1 MPKKTGEK
9 KDEIK
14 EKLDYL
20 GLNLEDAKNQFENYE
35 PLKFRVPK
43 FYDEKQ
49 YRQYRYIP
57 IKDIQILLTPTN
69 RLDDIQEKYKKASPL
84 SEYLDT
90 EDEKNF
96 IKHATFLRMLKELK
110 VEEVESVQEEQTK
123 LNKKIPFKVKFE
135 GNYLWQIYYAEDT
148 DQYFMLVPTEDTD
161 YSTFFFL
168 LKKQLEK
175 KKTGKIFVPIRNVT
189 YSNTYYKKSEFEDL
203 ENYLWLFTK
212 DWPLIYEVYDKSEK
226 LTIHIVGETEVYGKI
241 RSPYKIKISSLVEAT
256 QFYKLLKAMFILQ
269 TELPHYFEF
278 TTNITKGGELEF
290 YNNDYKLEYENI
302 AEWIND
308 EYEVGIEKQE
318 LIGELLEENK
328 KKLDNLKII
337 AASQEI
343 EYLAK
348 EKQISTFLECKK
360 TFFGKFKYYFKYSK
374 KNKKQTMKDNVLEEK
389 EENIAEKSTPKT
401 EEEKPKSTKRTL
413 TKKEN
418 YTIEELIELY
428 KAYELDETEL
438 KNILMD
444 VNALKL
450 KNKNMQKKIENATN
464 FIQEIDNHK
473 RSIFEFW
480 KYSNKDEVASLAEG
494 EEEEVNIIKKVTKV
508 FDYHQDLEDFG
519 NTMDQ
524 VERKALTK
532 SETDS
537 IYLTTTNILPLLNK
551 VKNNEVLP
559 KEIENNLKELKKE
572 AQEENVLHEIEE
584 FDIFGGMSQDA
595 TKVSKIA
602 NKNHREIAKDKFNIL
617 EINKNTKQIGY
628 KLALETV
635 VDNIKKA
642 LDKVAI
648 IDDLPVYKILDNEK
662 LDPKNI
668 NIFNINPENEIHENI
683 KDKGNKFNLY
693 KINIKRGMNGI
704 SYTNII
710 FYDNQ
715 NKTLPIG
722 QDVSTKILVD
732 LSKVDL
738 KLINRTSFKM
748 TEIED
753 EKDDFSKVNVKT
765 FQVFEYDVILK
776 EDNHRQDENNKQEEK
791 EMKQDEEENDDER

>member
-9 KDEIK
+9 IDEIK

-49 YRQYRYIP
+49 YRQYRYVP

-69 RLDDIQEKYKKASPL
+69 RLDDIQEKYKKASPI
-84 SEYLDT
+84 SEYLDA

-96 IKHATFLRMLKELK
+96 LKHTTFLRMLKELR
-110 VEEVESVQEEQTK
+110 VDEVEKIQEEQTK

-135 GNYLWQIYYAEDT
+135 RNYLWQIYYAEDS

-175 KKTGKIFVPIRNVT
+175 KKTGKIFVPIRNAT

-226 LTIHIVGETEVYGKI
+226 LSIHIVGETEVYGKI

-374 KNKKQTMKDNVLEEK
+374 KNKKQTMKDNILEEK
-389 EENIAEKSTPKT
+389 TEDNITENSTSKT
-401 EEEKPKSTKRTL
+401 KKEKPKNMKKPP

-428 KAYELDETEL
+428 KAYELNETEL
-438 KNILMD
+438 KNIIMD

-450 KNKNMQKKIENATN
+450 KNKNMQKKIENAVN

-473 RSIFEFW
+473 KSIFEFW

-524 VERKALTK
+524 IERKALTK

-537 IYLTTTNILPLLNK
+537 IYLTTTDILPLLNK

-642 LDKVAI
+642 LDKVVI

-662 LDPKNI
+662 LEPKDI

-722 QDVSTKILVD
+722 QNISTKILVD

-765 FQVFEYDVILK
+765 FQVFEYDVVLK
-776 EDNHRQDENNKQEEK
+776 EENTKQEDK
-791 EMKQDEEENDDER
+791 EEKQDEEEKDDVK

>member
-9 KDEIK
+9 IDEIK

-90 EDEKNF
+90 ENERNF
-96 IKHATFLRMLKELK
+96 LKHTTFLRMLKELK
-110 VEEVESVQEEQTK
+110 VEEIESVQEEQTK

-189 YSNTYYKKSEFEDL
+189 YSNTFYKKSEFEDL

-212 DWPLIYEVYDKSEK
+212 DWPLIYEVYDKTGK
-226 LTIHIVGETEVYGKI
+226 LSIHIVGETEVYGKI

-278 TTNITKGGELEF
+278 KTNITKGGELEF

-318 LIGELLEENK
+318 LIGELLKENK
-328 KKLDNLKII
+328 KKLDNLKVI
-337 AASQEI
+337 AVSQEI

-374 KNKKQTMKDNVLEEK
+374 KNKKQTMKENVLEEK
-389 EENIAEKSTPKT
+389 EEKNTTDKSTPKT
-401 EEEKPKSTKRTL
+401 EEEKPKNAKTTL
-413 TKKEN
+413 NKKDN
-418 YTIEELIELY
+418 YTIEELIDLY

-464 FIQEIDNHK
+464 YIQEIDNHK

-508 FDYHQDLEDFG
+508 FDYQQDLEDFG
-519 NTMDQ
+519 KTMDQ
-524 VERKALTK
+524 VERKSLTK
-532 SETDS
+532 SEADS

-551 VKNNEVLP
+551 VKNSEVLP

-572 AQEENVLHEIEE
+572 AQEDNVLHEIEE

-602 NKNHREIAKDKFNIL
+602 NKTHREVARDKFNIL

-642 LDKVAI
+642 LDKVVI
-648 IDDLPVYKILDNEK
+648 IDDLPVYKILGNEK
-662 LDPKNI
+662 LDSKEI
-668 NIFNINPENEIHENI
+668 NIFNINPENEIHEHI
-683 KDKGNKFNLY
+683 KQKGNKFNLY
-693 KINIKRGMNGI
+693 KINVKRGMNGI

-722 QDVSTKILVD
+722 QDISSKILVD
-732 LSKVDL
+732 LAKVDL
-738 KLINRTSFKM
+738 KLVNRTSFKM

-776 EDNHRQDENNKQEEK
+776 EENTKQEAK
-791 EMKQDEEENDDER
+791 EIKKDEEENADEK

>member
-9 KDEIK
+9 IDEIK

-20 GLNLEDAKNQFENYE
+20 GLDLENAKNQFENYE

-69 RLDDIQEKYKKASPL
+69 RLDDIQEKYKKASPI
-84 SEYLDT
+84 SEYLDAD
-90 EDEKNF
+90 DEKNF
-96 IKHATFLRMLKELK
+96 LKHTTFLRMLKELR
-110 VEEVESVQEEQTK
+110 VEEVEKVQEEQAK
-123 LNKKIPFKVKFE
+123 LNKKIPFKVKFD

-226 LTIHIVGETEVYGKI
+226 LSIHIVGETEVYGKI

-278 TTNITKGGELEF
+278 ITNITKGGELEF

-318 LIGELLEENK
+318 LIAELLEENK

-374 KNKKQTMKDNVLEEK
+374 KNKKQTMKDNMLEEK
-389 EENIAEKSTPKT
+389 AEENIAGKSTSKT
-401 EEEKPKSTKRTL
+401 EKEKPKNTKRTS

-450 KNKNMQKKIENATN
+450 KNKNMQKKIENAAN

-508 FDYHQDLEDFG
+508 FDYHQDLENFG

-642 LDKVAI
+642 LDKVVI

-765 FQVFEYDVILK
+765 FQVLEYDVILK
-776 EDNHRQDENNKQEEK
+776 EENTKQEEK
-791 EMKQDEEENDDER
+791 EIKQDEEE

>member
-9 KDEIK
+9 IDEIK
-14 EKLDYL
+14 EKLEYL
-20 GLNLEDAKNQFENYE
+20 GLNLEEAKNQFESYE

-49 YRQYRYIP
+49 YRQYRYVP

-69 RLDDIQEKYKKASPL
+69 RMDDIQEKYKNASPI

-90 EDEKNF
+90 EDEKNYL
-96 IKHATFLRMLKELK
+96 KHATFLKMLKDLK
-110 VEEVESVQEEQTK
+110 IEDVEKVQEEQAK
-123 LNKKIPFKVKFE
+123 LAKKIPFKVKYE
-135 GNYLWQIYYAEDT
+135 GNYLWQIYYSEDT

-161 YSTFFFL
+161 YSTFFYL

-175 KKTGKIFVPIRNVT
+175 KKTGKIFVPIRNLS
-189 YSNTYYKKSEFEDL
+189 YSNTYLKKAEFEDL

-226 LTIHIVGETEVYGKI
+226 LSIHIVGETEIYESIK
-241 RSPYKIKISSLVEAT
+241 SPYKIKLNSLVET
-256 QFYKLLKAMFILQ
+256 NQFYKLLKAMFILQ

-278 TTNITKGGELEF
+278 KTNITKGGELEF
-290 YNNDYKLEYENI
+290 YNQDYKIEYENI

-318 LIGELLEENK
+318 LIEELLKENK
-328 KKLDNLKII
+328 IKLDNLKVI

-374 KNKKQTMKDNVLEEK
+374 KNKKNALKDNSLEEQKTQEK
-389 EENIAEKSTPKT
+389 EENIP
-401 EEEKPKSTKRTL
+401 EEKKPERKNR
-413 TKKEN
+413 KKKDK
-418 YTIEELIELY
+418 YTIEELIQLY
-428 KAYELDETEL
+428 KEYELNETEL

-450 KNKNMQKKIENATN
+450 KNKNMAKKIENATN

-494 EEEEVNIIKKVTKV
+494 EAEEVNIIKKVTKV
-508 FDYHQDLEDFG
+508 FDYHEDLENFG
-519 NTMDQ
+519 DTMDQ
-524 VERKALTK
+524 VERKALSK

-537 IYLTTTNILPLLNK
+537 IYLTTTNIFPLLNK

-559 KEIENNLKELKKE
+559 KEIENQLKELKKE
-572 AQEENVLHEIEE
+572 AQQENTLNQIEE

-602 NKNHREIAKDKFNIL
+602 NKDHREIAKDKFNIL

-628 KLALETV
+628 KLTLETV
-635 VDNIKKA
+635 VDNIRKA
-642 LDKVAI
+642 LDKVVI
-648 IDDLPVYKILDNEK
+648 IDDLPVYKIIDDEK
-662 LDPKNI
+662 LNNQNF
-668 NIFNINPENEIHENI
+668 NIFNINPEKEIQENI
-683 KDKGNKFNLY
+683 KNKPSKFNLY
-693 KINIKRGMNGI
+693 KINAKRGMNGI

-715 NKTLPIG
+715 NKTLPVG
-722 QDVSTKILVD
+722 QDISTKILLD

-753 EKDDFSKVNVKT
+753 EKDDFSKVNIKT
-765 FQVFEYDVILK
+765 IHVFEYDIILK
-776 EDNHRQDENNKQEEK
+776 EQNNNK
-791 EMKQDEEENDDER
+791 EENEEAKKDIHSK

>member
-9 KDEIK
+9 IVDEIK
-14 EKLDYL
+14 ENLKYL
-20 GLNLEDAKNQFENYE
+20 GLNLEEAKNQFENYE

-49 YRQYRYIP
+49 YRQYKYIP
-57 IKDIQILLTPTN
+57 IKDIQILLTPAN
-69 RLDDIQEKYKKASPL
+69 RLDDIQEKYKKASPI

-90 EDEKNF
+90 ENEENYL
-96 IKHATFLRMLKELK
+96 KHTTFLRMLKELK
-110 VEEVESVQEEQTK
+110 IENVEKVQEEQTK
-123 LNKKIPFKVKFE
+123 LNRKIPFKVKYE
-135 GNYLWQIYYAEDT
+135 GNYLWQIYYSEDT
-148 DQYFMLVPTEDTD
+148 NQYFMLVPTEDTD

-175 KKTGKIFVPIRNVT
+175 KKTGKIFVPIRNLS
-189 YSNTYYKKSEFEDL
+189 YSNTYYKKSEFEDI

-226 LTIHIVGETEVYGKI
+226 LSIHIVGETEVYGKI
-241 RSPYKIKISSLVEAT
+241 RSQYKIKINNLVEAN

-278 TTNITKGGELEF
+278 RTNITKGGEIEF
-290 YNNDYKLEYENI
+290 YNNDYKIEYENI
-302 AEWIND
+302 AEWINE

-318 LIGELLEENK
+318 LIQELLKENSI
-328 KKLDNLKII
+328 KLENLKVI

-374 KNKKQTMKDNVLEEK
+374 KNKKNTIKDNLLDDEEEK
-389 EENIAEKSTPKT
+389 ENKNKPKEELKDDKTKT
-401 EEEKPKSTKRTL
+401 ESSSRK
-413 TKKEN
+413 KKEN
-418 YTIEELIELY
+418 YTIEELVELY
-428 KAYELDETEL
+428 KEYEEKETEL

-450 KNKNMQKKIENATN
+450 KNKNMAKKIENATN

-494 EEEEVNIIKKVTKV
+494 EEEEVNILKKVTKV
-508 FDYHQDLEDFG
+508 FDYHQDLENFG

-537 IYLTTTNILPLLNK
+537 IYLTTTNIFPLLNK

-559 KEIENNLKELKKE
+559 KEIENNLKDLKKE
-572 AQEENVLHEIEE
+572 AQEENVLNEIEE

-595 TKVSKIA
+595 TKISKIA

-617 EINKNTKQIGY
+617 EINKNTKPIGY

-642 LDKVAI
+642 LDKVVI
-648 IDDLPVYKILDNEK
+648 IEDMPIYKIVENEK
-662 LDPKNI
+662 LDAKDF
-668 NIFNINPENEIHENI
+668 NIFNINPENEIRENI
-683 KDKGNKFNLY
+683 KNKSNKFNLY
-693 KINIKRGMNGI
+693 KVNVKRGMNAI

-722 QDVSTKILVD
+722 QNISTKILVD
-732 LSKVDL
+732 LSNVDV
-738 KLINRTSFKM
+738 KLINRTSFKI

-765 FQVFEYDVILK
+765 INVLEYDVILRE
-776 EDNHRQDENNKQEEK
+776 EDNNKQNEEK
-791 EMKQDEEENDDER
+791 AEDLNS

>member
-9 KDEIK
+9 IDEIK

-20 GLNLEDAKNQFENYE
+20 GLSLEDAKNQFENYE

-69 RLDDIQEKYKKASPL
+69 RLDDIQEKYKKASPIA
-84 SEYLDT
+84 EYLDT

-96 IKHATFLRMLKELK
+96 IKHTTFLRMLKELK
-110 VEEVESVQEEQTK
+110 VEEIEKIQEEQTK

-212 DWPLIYEVYDKSEK
+212 DWPLIYEVYDKSGK
-226 LTIHIVGETEVYGKI
+226 LSIHIVGETEVYGKI

-278 TTNITKGGELEF
+278 ITNITKGGELEF

-318 LIGELLEENK
+318 LIKELLEENK
-328 KKLDNLKII
+328 KKLDNLKMI

-389 EENIAEKSTPKT
+389 DEESIKENNTFNTKKEKIKDTKKT
-401 EEEKPKSTKRTL
+401 S

-450 KNKNMQKKIENATN
+450 KNKNMQKKIENAAN

-572 AQEENVLHEIEE
+572 AQEDNVLHEIEE

-595 TKVSKIA
+595 RKVSKIA

-628 KLALETV
+628 KMALETV

-668 NIFNINPENEIHENI
+668 NIFDINPENEIHENI

-722 QDVSTKILVD
+722 QDISTKILVD

-738 KLINRTSFKM
+738 KLVNRTSFKM

-776 EDNHRQDENNKQEEK
+776 EENTEQEEK
-791 EMKQDEEENDDER
+791 EIKKDEEE

>member
-9 KDEIK
+9 IDEIK

-69 RLDDIQEKYKKASPL
+69 RLDDIQEKYKKASPI
-84 SEYLDT
+84 SEYLDA
-90 EDEKNF
+90 ENEKNVL
-96 IKHATFLRMLKELK
+96 KHTTFLRMLKELR
-110 VEEVESVQEEQTK
+110 VEAVERVQEEQTK
-123 LNKKIPFKVKFE
+123 LNKKIPFKVKFD

-212 DWPLIYEVYDKSEK
+212 DWPLIYEVYDKSGK
-226 LTIHIVGETEVYGKI
+226 LSIHIVGETEVYGKI

-302 AEWIND
+302 AQWIND

-389 EENIAEKSTPKT
+389 EESIAEKSTSKT
-401 EEEKPKSTKRTL
+401 EKEEPKKAKKTS

-450 KNKNMQKKIENATN
+450 KNKNMQKKIENAAN

-662 LDPKNI
+662 LDPKNL

-722 QDVSTKILVD
+722 QNVSTKILVD

-738 KLINRTSFKM
+738 KLVNRTSFKM
-748 TEIED
+748 TDIED

-776 EDNHRQDENNKQEEK
+776 EENTKQEAK
-791 EMKQDEEENDDER
+791 EIKQDEEENADAK

>member
-1 MPKKTGEK
+1 MPKKTGEI
-9 KDEIK
+9 DEIK
-14 EKLDYL
+14 ENLKYL
-20 GLNLEDAKNQFENYE
+20 GLNLEEAKNQFENYE

-57 IKDIQILLTPTN
+57 IEDIQILLTPAN

-90 EDEKNF
+90 ENEENYL
-96 IKHATFLRMLKELK
+96 KHTTFLRMLKELK
-110 VEEVESVQEEQTK
+110 IEEVEKVQEEQTK
-123 LNKKIPFKVKFE
+123 LNKKIPFKVKYQ

-175 KKTGKIFVPIRNVT
+175 KKTGKIFVPIRNFS

-226 LTIHIVGETEVYGKI
+226 LSIHIVGETEVYGKI
-241 RSPYKIKISSLVEAT
+241 RSPYKIKIDSLVEAN

-278 TTNITKGGELEF
+278 KTNITKGGELEF
-290 YNNDYKLEYENI
+290 YNNDYKIEYENI

-308 EYEVGIEKQE
+308 EYQIGIEKQE

-328 KKLDNLKII
+328 KKLDNLKVI
-337 AASQEI
+337 AGSQEI

-360 TFFGKFKYYFKYSK
+360 TFFGKFKYFFKYSK
-374 KNKKQTMKDNVLEEK
+374 KNKKNTIKDNLIEEK
-389 EENIAEKSTPKT
+389 EEKIVEKSEPEAKQ
-401 EEEKPKSTKRTL
+401 EPIRNQIK
-413 TKKEN
+413 KKEN
-418 YTIEELIELY
+418 YTIEELVELY
-428 KAYELDETEL
+428 KKYELDETEL

-450 KNKNMQKKIENATN
+450 KNKNMAKKIENATN

-473 RSIFEFW
+473 KSIFEFW
-480 KYSNKDEVASLAEG
+480 KYSNKDEVATLAEG

-519 NTMDQ
+519 KTMDQ
-524 VERKALTK
+524 VERKALSK
-532 SETDS
+532 SEADS
-537 IYLTTTNILPLLNK
+537 VYLTTTNVLPLLNK

-559 KEIENNLKELKKE
+559 KEIENSLKELKKE
-572 AQEENVLHEIEE
+572 AQEENALNEIEE

-602 NKNHREIAKDKFNIL
+602 NRNHREIAKDKFNIL
-617 EINKNTKQIGY
+617 EINKNTKPLGY
-628 KLALETV
+628 KMTLETV
-635 VDNIKKA
+635 VDNLKKVV
-642 LDKVAI
+642 DKVVI
-648 IDDLPVYKILDNEK
+648 IDDLPVYKILKDEK
-662 LDPKNI
+662 LEQKNI
-668 NIFNINPENEIHENI
+668 NIFNINPENEINENI
-683 KDKGNKFNLY
+683 KDNINKFNLY

-704 SYTNII
+704 SYTNSI

-715 NKTLPIG
+715 NKTLPVG
-722 QDVSTKILVD
+722 QDISTKILVD

-738 KLINRTSFKM
+738 KLTNKTSFKM

-753 EKDDFSKVNVKT
+753 EKDDFSKINVKT
-765 FQVFEYDVILK
+765 FHVFEYDVILR
-776 EDNHRQDENNKQEEK
+776 EENAKQEEK
-791 EMKQDEEENDDER
+791 EIKQDEEEKDDAK